1 MIQAE
6 LYIAQNAHK
15 RAVWGGFPQ
24 GQVIRCRHEKPHT
37 SERGG
42 LFRPLP
48 CKLCSELCQF
58 A

>member
-24 GQVIRCRHEKPHT
+24 GQVIRCRHEKTHT
-37 SERGG
+37 SERGAG
-42 LFRPLP
+42 VCNQPYSFR
-48 CKLCSELCQF
+48 
-58 A
+58 